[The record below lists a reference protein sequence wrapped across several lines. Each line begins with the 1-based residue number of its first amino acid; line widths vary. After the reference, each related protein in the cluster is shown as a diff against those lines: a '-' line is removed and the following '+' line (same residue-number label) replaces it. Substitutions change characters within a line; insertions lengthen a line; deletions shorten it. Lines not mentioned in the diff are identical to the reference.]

1 MPTRREALCTMAS
14 MAIGGTALHTPTE
27 LQAAD
32 NGTACTKLVDLS
44 GDPKTVGNRFGFT
57 NAKDIKKHMKT
68 VLVDWRRRGLSDA
81 DMINKSEPFRRFTAK
96 FAPAWVEEDYWCA
109 IRAGVRPELYTAFL
123 AGKYRELFFVDE
135 CTSFFALGEATA
147 DGAPLFH
154 KNRDNAPREQ
164 CAYRKHVRHSSRP
177 AAFHATGDTS
187 DSGLM
192 MMVNEH
198 GLAGSA
204 DTGGLK
210 ETRPKGHGVMNPYIL
225 RLIAERAERCE
236 DALEII
242 QEMIR
247 DGWYAGGSK
256 TGTNWFFADRYG
268 KGLRVAQNSHEEQH
282 WFFRDTIV
290 FSARANTD
298 GARIVLSKKGNL
310 TLADMNAAATHPS
323 ICFGS
328 SISGMTVR
336 IDPKQPGQLSSVW
349 FALPCI
355 SPYVPLYPLANGT
368 PKAILDGKSSTAGRR
383 LISLLAKPG
392 QQEFGCGLALKGDLL
407 EAHKQAQEKIYAQD
421 KQIQAEIEKAFA
433 DGDKNTAR
441 GLATQG
447 TVEGCSTLMSYLDS
461 LKINTT

>member
-1 MPTRREALCTMAS
+1 MPTRREALQ
-14 MAIGGTALHTPTE
+14 AIAGLAVGGMTLDNTT
-27 LQAAD
+27 LLRAA
-32 NGTACTKLVDLS
+32 GTSTRVTKLVDLS
-44 GDPKTVGNRFGFT
+44 GDPKTVGSRFGAA
-57 NAKDIKKHMKT
+57 NAGDIKKHMKA
-68 VLVDWRRRGLSDA
+68 VLGDWRKRGLSDA
-81 DMINKSEPFRRFTAK
+81 DMIRKSEPFRHFTAK
-96 FAPAWVEEDYWCA
+96 FAPAWAEEDNACA

-123 AGKYRELFFVDE
+123 AGKYRNLFFVDE
-135 CTSFFALGEATA
+135 CTSFFALGETTA

-164 CAYRKHVRHSSRP
+164 CAYRKRVRHSSRP

-210 ETRPKGHGVMNPYIL
+210 ETRPKGRGVMNPYIL

-268 KGLRVAQNSHEEQH
+268 KGLRVAQNSHEEKH

-290 FSARANTD
+290 FSTRGDTA
-298 GARIVLSKKGNL
+298 GAKIVQAKKGKV

-328 SISGMTVR
+328 SISGLTVR
-336 IDPKQPGQLSSVW
+336 IDPKHPAQLNSVW

-355 SPYVPLYPLANGT
+355 SPYVPLYPLATGT
-368 PKAILDGKSSTAGRR
+368 PKVILDGKSSTAGRG
-383 LISLLAKPG
+383 LLSLVLKPG
-392 QQEFGCGLALKGDLL
+392 RQKWARGAKLAGELL
-407 EAHKQAQEKIYAQD
+407 ESHQQTQDAIYARDKLVQD
-421 KQIQAEIEKAFA
+421 KIEKAFVSGSN
-433 DGDKNTAR
+433 DDAR
-441 GLATQG
+441 QLATQG
-447 TVEGCSTLMSYLDS
+447 VLDGCSTLMDYLGS
-461 LKINTT
+461 LKTNT